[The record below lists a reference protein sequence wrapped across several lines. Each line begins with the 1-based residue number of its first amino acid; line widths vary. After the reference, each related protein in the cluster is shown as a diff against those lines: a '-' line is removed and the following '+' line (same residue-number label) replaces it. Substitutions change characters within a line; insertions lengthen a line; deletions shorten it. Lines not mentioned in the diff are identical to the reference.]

1 MSAEA
6 TIAVCVLL
14 TLGVFALEAYN
25 VHRLRRS
32 MTQQPAEDADAE

>member
-1 MSAEA
+1 MSAEF

-32 MTQQPAEDADAE
+32 MTQPPSEDSNAQ

>member
-1 MSAEA
+1 MSAEV

-25 VHRLRRS
+25 VYRRS
-32 MTQQPAEDADAE
+32 MTQPPSEDSDAE